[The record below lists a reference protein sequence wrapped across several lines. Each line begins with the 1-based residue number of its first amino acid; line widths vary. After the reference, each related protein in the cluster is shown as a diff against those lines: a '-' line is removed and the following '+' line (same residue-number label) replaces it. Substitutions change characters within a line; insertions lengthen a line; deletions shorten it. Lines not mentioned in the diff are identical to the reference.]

1 MDLSID
7 SLPFIFVFIY
17 VTIALVIVVVV
28 TFATFLQNRFVASQM
43 APSATEMGPEISKI
57 SATREASAM
66 QDPLQVQLTIVIQ
79 QVADYKP
86 SSAPEV
92 KQPSATQQPSLFQE
106 TSELKEPTEPEGS
119 FAYEELPVIK
129 EPSTTQE
136 VATTREDAETAEAPV
151 IQELAT
157 TTTTEASVSPETSTS
172 ETQLPS
178 TYTLMVR
185 HAEMEQT
192 LRDMQVALRHFKD
205 EILDVGFQC
214 NDIMTLRHKS
224 KNPNLESHFIEWHKL
239 TSKNRLDML
248 KLRRGLEDRITDLV
262 KARDEVGA
270 KLTARSEWQQGYQW
284 N

>member
-106 TSELKEPTEPEGS
+106 TSELEESTEPEGS
-119 FAYEELPVIK
+119 FACEELPVIK
-129 EPSTTQE
+129 EPSTTQD
-136 VATTREDAETAEAPV
+136 VATIQEDAETVEAPV
-151 IQELAT
+151 AQELAT
-157 TTTTEASVSPETSTS
+157 TTTPESSISPETSTAPAPAAS
-172 ETQLPS
+172 QTPS
-178 TYTLMVR
+178 TYTLTIAEQIAVLATR
-185 HAEMEQT
+185 HEEAV
-192 LRDMQVALRHFKD
+192 LHFLVAH
-205 EILDVGFQC
+205 
-214 NDIMTLRHKS
+214 
-224 KNPNLESHFIEWHKL
+224 
-239 TSKNRLDML
+239 
-248 KLRRGLEDRITDLV
+248 EDRSH
-262 KARDEVGA
+262 AM
-270 KLTARSEWQQGYQW
+270 
-284 N
+284 